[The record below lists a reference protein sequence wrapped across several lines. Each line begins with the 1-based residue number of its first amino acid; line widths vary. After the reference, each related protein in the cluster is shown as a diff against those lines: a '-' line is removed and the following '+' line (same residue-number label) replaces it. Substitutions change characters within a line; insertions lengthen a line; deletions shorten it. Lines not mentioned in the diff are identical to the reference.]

1 MKITVLNGN
10 PNVEDSGFDDYL
22 TRLKTVLELRDNT
35 VMNLQL
41 RDMDIRYCIGCFG
54 CWIKTPGECS
64 NAADDTR
71 VVRREF
77 INSGL
82 VIFASPVIMGFT
94 SALLKR
100 AHDRL
105 LPLLMPYIRLFKGE
119 THHVS
124 RYNKYPSIGL
134 LLQPD
139 ADTDAEDLEII
150 SEIYRRDAINF
161 KASLIF
167 TQTTGNPVEEV
178 AGAIAGI

>member
-1 MKITVLNGN
+1 MKITILNGN

-22 TRLKTVLELRDNT
+22 TKFKTVLESRDHT
-35 VMNLQL
+35 VMILQL
-41 RDMDIRYCIGCFG
+41 RDMDIRYCIGC
-54 CWIKTPGECS
+54 WVKTPGECS

-71 VVRREF
+71 VVRREY

-94 SALLKR
+94 SALLKK

-105 LPLLMPYIRLFKGE
+105 IPLLTPYTRLFNGE
-119 THHVS
+119 SHHVA
-124 RYNKYPSIGL
+124 RYDKYPLIGL

-139 ADTDAEDLEII
+139 GNTDAEDMEII

-161 KASLIF
+161 KASFIF
-167 TQTTGNPVEEV
+167 AQTTGNPVEEV
-178 AGAIAGI
+178 ADAIAGI

>member
-22 TRLKTVLELRDNT
+22 TKLEMVLESNDHT
-35 VMNLQL
+35 VKNLQL

-71 VVRREF
+71 VVRREYM
-77 INSGL
+77 NSDL

-105 LPLLMPYIRLFKGE
+105 LPLLLPYIRLYEGE
-119 THHVS
+119 SHHVP
-124 RYNKYPSIGL
+124 RYDKYPLISL
-134 LLQPD
+134 LIQPD
-139 ADTDAEDLEII
+139 GNTGAEDIDII

-161 KASLIF
+161 KTSFLF
-167 TQTTGNPVEEV
+167 TQTTVNPVEEV
-178 AGAIAGI
+178 AGAIIGV

>member
-1 MKITVLNGN
+1 MKITILNGN

-22 TRLKTVLELRDNT
+22 TKLKTVLESRDHT
-35 VMNLQL
+35 VMILQL

-54 CWIKTPGECS
+54 CWVKTPGECS

-71 VVRREF
+71 VVRREY

-82 VIFASPVIMGFT
+82 VIFASPIIMGFT
-94 SALLKR
+94 SSLLKQ

-105 LPLLMPYIRLFKGE
+105 LPLLTPYIRLFEGE
-119 THHVS
+119 SHHVA
-124 RYNKYPSIGL
+124 RYDKYPLIGL

-139 ADTDAEDLEII
+139 GNTDAEDVEII
-150 SEIYRRDAINF
+150 AEIYRRDAINF
-161 KASLIF
+161 KTSFIF

-178 AGAIAGI
+178 ADAIVGI